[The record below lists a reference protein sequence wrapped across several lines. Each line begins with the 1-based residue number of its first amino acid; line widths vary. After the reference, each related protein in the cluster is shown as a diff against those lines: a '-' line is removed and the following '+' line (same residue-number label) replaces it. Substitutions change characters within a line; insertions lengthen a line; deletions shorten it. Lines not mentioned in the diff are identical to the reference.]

1 MASSAT
7 AKQEKFKVKI
17 SVVKVMAS
25 VFWDSEG
32 TLLVEFF

>member
-1 MASSAT
+1 MDSSVT
-7 AKQEKFKVKI
+7 AKREKFKVQI
-17 SVVKVMAS
+17 SVVKVTAS